1 MWLTLL
7 TARPFLLPLEVD
19 TVGLSPYF
27 PFRANVPCPTAG
39 PLLSP
44 TLGTSPT
51 YRELPCL
58 RPAGNDWSKVAPQAW
73 PPHVKLQQC
82 WRCIPPETAIARTLQ
97 RSFSLHSFCLPH
109 ILADVSLENTLP
121 GGLLRATLPL
131 SISLQITQH
140 ETTTEALLVT
150 LYNHVF
156 LRCFSILNKMIRK
169 CQLTSHMSSPI

>member
-7 TARPFLLPLEVD
+7 TARTFLLPLEVD

-27 PFRANVPCPTAG
+27 PFRANAPCPTAG

-73 PPHVKLQQC
+73 PPHVKVQQC
-82 WRCIPPETAIARTLQ
+82 WRCIPAETAIDRALQ

-121 GGLLRATLPL
+121 RGLLRANSSSEHLPSDNSTWDNNWGSASYPLQPCL
-131 SISLQITQH
+131 S
-140 ETTTEALLVT
+140 EMFF
-150 LYNHVF
+150 YF
-156 LRCFSILNKMIRK
+156 K
-169 CQLTSHMSSPI
+169 